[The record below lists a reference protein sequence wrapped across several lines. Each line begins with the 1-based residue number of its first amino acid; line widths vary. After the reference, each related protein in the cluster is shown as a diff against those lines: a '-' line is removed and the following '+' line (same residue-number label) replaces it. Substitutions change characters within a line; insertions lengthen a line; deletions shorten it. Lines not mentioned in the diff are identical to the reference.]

1 MKYRVIHVTGGVRN
15 TISGVQSFIK
25 NHIKIDDEEFEY
37 MVGESNGDSHFPFNK
52 YLDKKEIKR
61 IVFPSLKLLNMV
73 RYTRECKEFYENNR
87 IDILHVHN
95 PITAFIHNYYA
106 KINGVKVRIY
116 HNHSSQFS
124 DTILK
129 SIRNRFLVFLAL
141 RNATHRVSCGK
152 LAGIK
157 IFGNKS
163 YQIVPNAIDINK
175 YKFSLKYRKEIREE
189 FHIEEHQKV
198 VGMIGIINRFKNQNF
213 LIEIAKKLPDVTFL
227 FVGEGPD
234 RIFLEANS
242 KELINVIFTGKRED
256 AYKFYSAFDFFA
268 FPSLYE
274 GFPMVLIEAQ
284 CSGVNIIMNETIDS
298 TSQVANNICTA
309 LPLDKNKWIDY
320 IQNVQVMNNKRD
332 FDKRLMAFDINE
344 NINNLKE
351 IYQKGLKK

>member
-15 TISGVQSFIK
+15 SISGVQSFIK
-25 NHIKIDDEEFEY
+25 NHIKTNDEEFEY

-52 YLDKKEIKR
+52 YLDEKGIKR
-61 IVFPSLKLLNMV
+61 IVFPSLKVSNMI
-73 RYTRECKEFYENNR
+73 RYGRECREFYENNR
-87 IDILHVHN
+87 IDVLHVHN

-106 KINGVKVRIY
+106 KKHGVKVRIY

-124 DTILK
+124 DTVLK

-141 RNATHRVSCGK
+141 KNATHRISCGK

-157 IFGNKS
+157 IFGNKGF
-163 YQIVPNAIDINK
+163 QIVPNAIDIDK
-175 YKFSLKYRKEIREE
+175 HKFSPKYRKEIREE
-189 FHIEEHQKV
+189 FSINENRKV
-198 VGMIGIINRFKNQNF
+198 VGMIGILNRFKNQNF
-213 LIEIAKKLPDVTFL
+213 LIELAKQLPEVTFL

-234 RIFLEANS
+234 RMLLEENS
-242 KELINVIFTGKRED
+242 RELTNVIFTGKRED
-256 AYKFYSAFDFFA
+256 AYKFYSAFDIFA

-298 TSQVANNICTA
+298 ATQVVNNICTA

-320 IQNVQVMNNKRD
+320 IKKVQIIEKDRD
-332 FDKRLMAFDINE
+332 FDGRLIAFDINQ
-344 NINNLKE
+344 NINVLKE
-351 IYQKGLKK
+351 LYLKGLME

>member
-25 NHIKIDDEEFEY
+25 NHIKTDDEEFEY
-37 MVGESNGDSHFPFNK
+37 MVGESNGESHFPFNK
-52 YLDKKEIKR
+52 YLDENRIKR
-61 IVFPSLKLLNMV
+61 IVFPSLKVSNMV
-73 RYTRECKEFYENNR
+73 RYVRKCRDFYENNR

-106 KINGVKVRIY
+106 KKNGVKVRIY

-141 RNATHRVSCGK
+141 KNATHRASCGK

-157 IFGNKS
+157 IFGKKDF
-163 YQIVPNAIDINK
+163 QIVPNAIDINK
-175 YKFSLKYRKEIREE
+175 YKFSQKYRKEIREE
-189 FHIEEHQKV
+189 FHLEEHQKV
-198 VGMIGIINRFKNQNF
+198 VGMIGILNRFKNQNF
-213 LIEIAKKLPDVTFL
+213 LIELAKKLPDITFL
-227 FVGEGPD
+227 LVGEGPD
-234 RIFLEANS
+234 RVLLEEKI
-242 KELINVIFTGKRED
+242 KELDNVIFTGKRED
-256 AYKFYSAFDFFA
+256 AYKFYSAFDIFA

-298 TSQVANNICTA
+298 ATQVVNNICTA
-309 LPLDKNKWIDY
+309 LPLDKTKWIDY
-320 IQNVQVMNNKRD
+320 IKKVQIKDKDRD
-332 FDKRLMAFDINE
+332 FDGRLIAFDINQ
-344 NINNLKE
+344 NINVLKE
-351 IYQKGLKK
+351 LYLKGLME